1 MIPSRPK
8 GVLYQGTPAYG
19 YSPCGFRVSSIRRSD
34 VERSSHSSKR
44 PLDEPM
50 RASWRFS
57 ASCSASLRRAASPYE
72 GA

>member
-19 YSPCGFRVSSIRRSD
+19 YSPSGFLVSSIRRSD

-50 RASWRFS
+50 RAS
-57 ASCSASLRRAASPYE
+57 
-72 GA
+72 